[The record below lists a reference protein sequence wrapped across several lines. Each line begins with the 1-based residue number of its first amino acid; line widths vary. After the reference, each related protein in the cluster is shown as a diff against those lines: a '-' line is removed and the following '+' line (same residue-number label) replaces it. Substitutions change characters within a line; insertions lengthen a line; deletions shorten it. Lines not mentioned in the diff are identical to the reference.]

1 MVKQIKEIDKNSWS
15 QRSKNLCL
23 QKDLMNF
30 IETFGK
36 NVTDVML
43 RKKCN
48 DDIKSASETKPCTLF
63 S

>member
-1 MVKQIKEIDKNSWS
+1 MSSERPNEFHW
-15 QRSKNLCL
+15 N
-23 QKDLMNF
+23 
-30 IETFGK
+30 FGK
-36 NVTDVML
+36 NVTDVMV

>member
-1 MVKQIKEIDKNSWS
+1 
-15 QRSKNLCL
+15 
-23 QKDLMNF
+23 MNF
-30 IETFGK
+30 SEIFGK

-48 DDIKSASETKPCTLF
+48 DDIKIDSKTKPCTIF